1 MVMSLTP
8 SSYRYTDV
16 RRNMQ
21 NLCQEDLATAIN
33 RLREAGLITSQ
44 TFSRWSQMLAAGF
57 VEFVRARGD
66 YSIY

>member
-1 MVMSLTP
+1 MN
-8 SSYRYTDV
+8 RI
-16 RRNMQ
+16 
-21 NLCQEDLATAIN
+21 CAEDLATALN

-66 YSIY
+66 

>member
-1 MVMSLTP
+1 
-8 SSYRYTDV
+8 
-16 RRNMQ
+16 MQ